1 MKLFD
6 AFSDKSPN
14 LIFFS
19 IILGALGGI
28 AYGMLIPLVLDSLT
42 DSSNGLRYVDSGVQT
57 VLSFEVVNFKK
68 AELFFYTCLF
78 VLFARVLSQVI
89 LTRVSLEVTT
99 ALRVKLYNRIMKAP
113 LEAVEKVGTPRL
125 IAGLITD
132 VDRVIDGAR
141 TFPLILVNVATLIGM
156 LGFLFFLKPEVF
168 YFVMKSI
175 AVGIIVYQALLFV
188 GNRYFI
194 KSRDKI
200 DLLHES
206 IRALIHGVKELKVN
220 KQNQENFFK
229 HYLLENEYAVLNASR
244 TGYTVISVA
253 INYGG
258 LISFF
263 IIGFISFVYINYQ
276 AISATEIISV
286 IMVLLYISTPLAAI
300 MDFTHEIM
308 TARISL
314 KKLDALLDDLPEE
327 EASDEIRPLPAWD
340 KVTFKDVGFQYSSTN
355 NNHFSVGPV
364 SFEVEKSQLTFI
376 VGGNGSG
383 KSTLG
388 KIISLHYGAKQ
399 GEIYFGQTLVTAETL
414 NSCRQL
420 VEAIYS
426 DYYLFD
432 RLLGEVDQKS
442 EQKIKA
448 LLEELSLSEKVAIN
462 NGRFSTTALSDGQR
476 RRLSLLVAFLT
487 DRELYL
493 FDEWAAD
500 QDPEF
505 KEVFYYKILPD
516 LKAQGKAVI
525 VISHDDRYFP
535 VADKIL
541 VMENGVLL
549 ETRYSEQ
556 QSAQRVAKSV

>member
-1 MKLFD
+1 
-6 AFSDKSPN
+6 
-14 LIFFS
+14 
-19 IILGALGGI
+19 
-28 AYGMLIPLVLDSLT
+28 
-42 DSSNGLRYVDSGVQT
+42 
-57 VLSFEVVNFKK
+57 
-68 AELFFYTCLF
+68 
-78 VLFARVLSQVI
+78 
-89 LTRVSLEVTT
+89 
-99 ALRVKLYNRIMKAP
+99 
-113 LEAVEKVGTPRL
+113 
-125 IAGLITD
+125 
-132 VDRVIDGAR
+132 
-141 TFPLILVNVATLIGM
+141 
-156 LGFLFFLKPEVF
+156 
-168 YFVMKSI
+168 
-175 AVGIIVYQALLFV
+175 
-188 GNRYFI
+188 
-194 KSRDKI
+194 
-200 DLLHES
+200 
-206 IRALIHGVKELKVN
+206 
-220 KQNQENFFK
+220 
-229 HYLLENEYAVLNASR
+229 
-244 TGYTVISVA
+244 
-253 INYGG
+253 
-258 LISFF
+258 
-263 IIGFISFVYINYQ
+263 
-276 AISATEIISV
+276 
-286 IMVLLYISTPLAAI
+286 
-300 MDFTHEIM
+300 
-308 TARISL
+308 
-314 KKLDALLDDLPEE
+314 
-327 EASDEIRPLPAWD
+327 
-340 KVTFKDVGFQYSSTN
+340 
-355 NNHFSVGPV
+355 VGPV